1 MALRTMAKGMLLLL
15 LCGGVQQ
22 VDAGGRGAAAVRK
35 QAESS
40 LRVSGTIT
48 LRPDGSVLS
57 HTLDPQAPLGEP
69 LSRFV
74 GEEIGRWRFTP
85 VQVDGKPAT
94 VKVPMS
100 LRLVAKPADD
110 GKISVSIAS
119 THFGDKDGVPPT
131 DSPRSIQM
139 TPPRFPQ
146 NALQM
151 GGKGTVY
158 LVVQIGRD
166 GTVVNV
172 DAEQVN
178 LRVAGTENQM
188 AMLRKQFTGAA
199 VRTARGWT
207 FQIPTTGE
215 SANDRHWLVRVPVEF
230 MLTGPGEKKPKQ
242 DGWDTY
248 IPGPRNITMPWAQE
262 ELRTAGSPD
271 ALPDSGIYPLRGGAQ
286 LLTPPPAT

>member
-1 MALRTMAKGMLLLL
+1 MALRVITKGLLLLL

-22 VDAGGRGAAAVRK
+22 VDAGARGAAAVRK

-40 LRVSGTIT
+40 LRVSGEIV

-74 GEEIGRWRFTP
+74 GDAVGNWRFKP
-85 VQVDGKPAT
+85 VLVDGKPAT

-110 GKISVSIAS
+110 GKINVSIAS
-119 THFGDKDGVPPT
+119 THFGSKDDVPAT
-131 DSPRSIQM
+131 DNPRSVQM
-139 TPPRFPQ
+139 NPPRFPK
-146 NALQM
+146 NALYM

-166 GTVVNV
+166 GKVANV

-188 AMLRKQFTGAA
+188 AMLRKQFTMAA
-199 VRTARGWT
+199 VNTARGWT
-207 FQIPTTGE
+207 FDIPTTGE
-215 SANDRHWLVRVPVEF
+215 TANDKHWLVRVPVEF
-230 MLTGPGEKKPKQ
+230 VLTGPGEKKSNKS
-242 DGWDTY
+242 GWDTY
-248 IPGPRNITMPWAQE
+248 IPGPRNIAMPWAQE
-262 ELRTAGSPD
+262 QLRTAGSPD
-271 ALPDSGIYPLRGGAQ
+271 ALPDAGIYPLREGAE
-286 LLTPPPAT
+286 LLTPPTT